1 MNFEKL
7 SDIIGYYQTY
17 HLTKHKYAY
26 RKTTLA
32 YFDQYPL
39 STLKRADVKKW
50 ALERQKQVSNA
61 TINREISFVRSA
73 INRTAIDFEITL
85 NNPFANVKYLED
97 DVIPNYLTYDEYQA
111 LLKSA
116 LIFDNQD
123 LHDFITLL
131 VMTGCR
137 QAEILTLKWENVH
150 LTKRHFVVRNTL
162 SKSKRTMYKYL
173 NDTAYQV
180 LEKRKAAQIGD
191 YVFTNPKTGKNIQ
204 SFNKGWQRCKKRVG
218 INCRMHD
225 LRHTYASWLVQKG
238 VPIYTVKELLGHGDI
253 ASTQR
258 YAHLD
263 YATKI
268 EALNLIG

>member
-7 SDIIGYYQTY
+7 SDVLCYYQQY
-17 HLTKHKYAY
+17 HLTKNKYAY
-26 RKTTLA
+26 RLA
-32 YFDQYPL
+32 ALASFDDIPL
-39 STLKRADVKKW
+39 SKMRRADVKIW
-50 ALERQKQVSNA
+50 ATQRQKQVSNA
-61 TINREISFVRSA
+61 TVNREISFVRAA
-73 INRTAIDFEITL
+73 INRTASDFEISL
-85 NNPFANVKYLED
+85 NNPFSNVKYLEEERL
-97 DVIPNYLTYDEYQA
+97 PNYITPKQYQR

-116 LIFDNQD
+116 LHFENYD
-123 LHDFITLL
+123 LCDFITLL

-137 QAEILTLKWENVH
+137 QSEVLTLRWDRVFLE
-150 LTKRHFVVRNTL
+150 KRHFVVINTL

-180 LEKRKAAQIGD
+180 LHNRYNNRIGN
-191 YVFTNPKTGKNIQ
+191 YVFTNPKTGKHIQ
-204 SFNKGWQRCKKRVG
+204 SFNKGWQLCKKRAMVD
-218 INCRMHD
+218 CRMHD

-268 EALNLIG
+268 DALNLIG

>member
-7 SDIIGYYQTY
+7 SDIIHYYQTY

-26 RKTTLA
+26 RQNVLV

-39 STLKRADVKKW
+39 SKLKRADVKKW
-50 ALERQKQVSNA
+50 ALNRQSQVSNA

-73 INRTAIDFEITL
+73 INRVAIDFEITL
-85 NNPFANVKYLED
+85 NNPFANIKYLEYD
-97 DVIPNYLTYDEYQA
+97 IIPNYLTYNEYQA
-111 LLKSA
+111 LLESA
-116 LIFDNQD
+116 LAFDNQD
-123 LHDFITLL
+123 LHDFIVLL

-137 QAEILTLKWENVH
+137 QSEILTLKWENVH
-150 LTKRHFVVRNTL
+150 LEKRHFIVRNTL

-173 NDTAYQV
+173 NDSAYYV
-180 LEKRKAAQIGD
+180 FVKRLQNKMGD
-191 YVFTNPKTGKNIQ
+191 YIFTNPKTGDNIK
-204 SFNKGWQRCKKRVG
+204 SFNKGWQLCKKRTN